1 MAMELAEHWVQVLD
15 EFLADAK
22 DSRRRS
28 PNTVKAYQ
36 VDLLDLFQDLQSFG
50 VENLADL
57 SLTHLRRWL
66 ARLTETHAPA
76 TVARRSAA
84 ARAFSAWAFN
94 AGYLRTDVGAS
105 LRSPKSGRSLPRLL
119 SQSDAVEL
127 LDTAEIAADDSD
139 PINIRNWAIL
149 ELLYASG
156 MRVSELAGLNL
167 NQIDLNQRTA
177 RVIGKGNKERVV
189 PFGIP
194 AAEAVQRYIEVS
206 RPVLANQDVLEA
218 LFVGKHGKRIDVRT
232 IRQVVYDLLR
242 HVPNAPQL
250 GPHGLRHS
258 AATHLLEGGAD
269 IRSVQELLGHAS
281 LGTTQ
286 IYTHV
291 STERLRSAFKQAHP
305 RA

>member
-1 MAMELAEHWVQVLD
+1 MELSAHWQIVLD
-15 EFLADAK
+15 EFLADARDVK
-22 DSRRRS
+22 RRS
-28 PNTVKAYQ
+28 PNTVRAYES
-36 VDLLDLFQDLQSFG
+36 DLSDLFFD
-50 VENLADL
+50 LADFGLTEISQL

-66 ARLTETHAPA
+66 ARLIETHAPA

-84 ARAFSAWAFN
+84 ARAFSTWAFR
-94 AGYLRTDVGAS
+94 AGYLPTDVGAS
-105 LRSPKSGRSLPRLL
+105 LRSPKSGRSLPKHL
-119 SQSDAVEL
+119 SQADAAEL
-127 LDTAEIAADDSD
+127 LNTAEIAADDAD
-139 PINIRNWAIL
+139 PINLRNWAIL
-149 ELLYASG
+149 EMLYASG
-156 MRVSELAGLNL
+156 IRVSELSGLNL
-167 NQIDLNQRTA
+167 NQIDLNQKLA

-194 AAEAVQRYIEVS
+194 AAEAVQKYLQMA
-206 RPVLANQDVLEA
+206 RPKLQNEISQDA
-218 LFVGKHGKRIDVRT
+218 LFLGKQGKRIDVRT
-232 IRQVVYDLLR
+232 IRQVVYDMLR
-242 HVPNAPQL
+242 HVPDAPKL

-291 STERLRSAFKQAHP
+291 SADRLKSAFQQAHP

>member
-1 MAMELAEHWVQVLD
+1 MELSEHWVQVRD
-15 EFLADAK
+15 EFLADAQN
-22 DSRRRS
+22 SRRRS

-36 VDLLDLFQDLQSFG
+36 VDLNDLFQDLQTFG
-50 VENLADL
+50 VQNLADL

-66 ARLTETHAPA
+66 ARLTETHAPS

-84 ARAFSAWAFN
+84 ARAFSAWAFA
-94 AGYLRTDVGAS
+94 AGYLKTDVGSS

-119 SQSDAVEL
+119 SQSDAAEL
-127 LDTAEIAADDSD
+127 LDTAEVAADDSD

-149 ELLYASG
+149 EMLYASG
-156 MRVSELAGLNL
+156 MRVSELAGLNMS
-167 NQIDLNQRTA
+167 QIDLNQRIA
-177 RVIGKGNKERVV
+177 HVIGKGNKERVV
-189 PFGIP
+189 PFGVP
-194 AAEAVQRYIEVS
+194 AAAAVQKYIETS
-206 RPVLANQDVLEA
+206 RPVLANKEAADA
-218 LFVGKHGKRIDVRT
+218 LFVGKHGKRIDVRAV
-232 IRQVVYDLLR
+232 RQVVYDMLR
-242 HVPNAPQL
+242 HLPNAPQL

-291 STERLRSAFKQAHP
+291 STERLRTAFKQAHP